1 MKEQAIKLVEDMTAE
16 GAILQ
21 LHSPSG
27 QHDID
32 DIEAIEAIQMT
43 RDTIRISGSTIIFGN
58 GEISITIED
67 QDDYYADASNHVT
80 GE

>member
-1 MKEQAIKLVEDMTAE
+1 MKEQAIEMVEQMTAD
-16 GAILQ
+16 GMFLQ

-32 DIEAIEAIQMT
+32 DIEAIEAIEMT
-43 RDTIRISGSTIIFGN
+43 RDSIRINGSTIIFGN
-58 GEISITIED
+58 GEVCITVED
-67 QDDYYADASNHVT
+67 PDNYNADASNHVT

>member
-1 MKEQAIKLVEDMTAE
+1 MKEQAIKMVEDMTAE

-43 RDTIRISGSTIIFGN
+43 RDNIRISGSTIIFGN
-58 GEISITIED
+58 GEVCIEIED
-67 QDDYYADASNHVT
+67 QDDYNANASNHVT
-80 GE
+80 GQ